1 MGGKMT
7 DPFKIRLTDD
17 AGTLAFA
24 EQLWQR
30 FCEDLMTDSVKARVR
45 LISGVQIAIRD
56 AIECG
61 ETDALF
67 YEPASHAETDPHG

>member
-1 MGGKMT
+1 MPK
-7 DPFKIRLTDD
+7 PFAVRLTDD

-30 FCEDLMTDSVKARVR
+30 FCEDLMQNPNMAKVR

-56 AIECG
+56 ALKDG
-61 ETDALF
+61 ETPALL
-67 YEPASHAETDPHG
+67 YEPANHAE